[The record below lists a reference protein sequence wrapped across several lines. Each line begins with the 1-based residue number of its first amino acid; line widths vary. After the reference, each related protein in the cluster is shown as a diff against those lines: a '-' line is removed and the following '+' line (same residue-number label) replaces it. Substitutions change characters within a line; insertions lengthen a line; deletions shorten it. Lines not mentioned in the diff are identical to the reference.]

1 MDPQNQVLKPYRLRT
16 VNVAFQATVLALG
29 ALSVYP
35 FLPAAQEVDLVPYI
49 ALMVVAIIGA
59 GAFYKLPWNRLLD
72 LKYGMWV
79 FYAWSFLDIVL
90 ITLLV
95 GVSGGARSEIYILYA
110 LTTVFLAA
118 SYPPKGQAGL
128 IAVTFALYVAVV
140 AVVGGQVS
148 PASIFLRMA
157 TMGFLGFMGNFLSR
171 ELMQQ
176 MNAHVIAREES
187 DRRALLMATITNA
200 AQSMTLDTTRVL
212 SEVVDVAR
220 QLGFDAASMCMVDE
234 GGETFSIAHARDL
247 PDEYVNKRHSTSAG
261 MVGLVLEK
269 QETVTVD
276 EYDTHPAAIA
286 EMKGRG
292 FKGVAGSPIFSR
304 GQLAGVLIAG
314 RRREG
319 AIPPSLSEALELL
332 AAQAGTALDNAGR
345 FEDQRLAASR
355 LAELDRLKQDFMATI
370 SHELRTPLTIVKGMT
385 KTLKKR
391 WRSMDEPMVEE
402 FLERIDQ
409 HSDYLDAT
417 ITTLLDFS
425 QLQSGKLEAH
435 IQPTHVQSLVATV
448 VTRLAALFVGRQ
460 VSTQIQSGSVVDAD
474 PRLLDVVLDNLLSN
488 AAKHTPK
495 GTRVSVSARSVGGQI
510 EVEVCDDG
518 PGIDPSEAPHL
529 AKEFYRGGEVNTRP
543 TRGTGIGL
551 ALTGEILELHGSKLM
566 IERLE
571 PHGSRFAFRL
581 PLVTMQTD
589 PYPRATNQSVT

>member
-1 MDPQNQVLKPYRLRT
+1 MDTQNQVLKPYRLRT
-16 VNVAFQATVLALG
+16 VNIAFQATMLALG
-29 ALSVYP
+29 ALAVYP
-35 FLPAAQEVDLVPYI
+35 FLPAAQEVELVPYV
-49 ALMVVAIIGA
+49 ALMAVATIGA
-59 GAFYKLPWNRLLD
+59 GAFYKLPWNKLLD
-72 LKYGMWV
+72 HEYGMWV

-140 AVVGGQVS
+140 AIVGGQIS

-171 ELMQQ
+171 ELKQQ

-187 DRRALLMATITNA
+187 DRRALLMGMITKA

-220 QLGFDAASMCMVDE
+220 SLGFDAASMCMIDE
-234 GGETFSIAHARDL
+234 ESQTFIIAHAREL
-247 PDEYVNKRHSTSAG
+247 PDDYVNKTHSTSAG

-269 QETVTVD
+269 QGTVTID
-276 EYDTHPAAIA
+276 DYDMHPAAMP

-292 FKGVAGSPIFSR
+292 FKGVVGSPIFSR
-304 GQLAGVLIAG
+304 GQLVGVLMAG

-319 AIPPSLSEALELL
+319 AIPPALGEALELL

-355 LAELDRLKQDFMATI
+355 LAELDRLKQDFMATV

-409 HSDYLDAT
+409 HSDNLDAT
-417 ITTLLDFS
+417 ITKLLDFS
-425 QLQSGKLEAH
+425 QLQSGKLEAQ
-435 IQPTHVQSLVATV
+435 IQPTHVQSSVTAV
-448 VTRLAALFVGRQ
+448 ITRLAALFADRQ
-460 VSTQIQSGSVVDAD
+460 ISTQIQAGSVVGAD

-495 GTRVSVSARSVGGQI
+495 GTRVSVSARSVCGQI
-510 EVEVCDDG
+510 EIEVSDDG
-518 PGIDPSEAPHL
+518 PGIDPAEAPHL
-529 AKEFYRGGEVNTRP
+529 VKEFYRGGDVNTRP

-551 ALTGEILELHGSKLM
+551 ALTGKILELHGSKLM

-581 PLVTMQTD
+581 PLATTE
-589 PYPRATNQSVT
+589 RGTSLEATNQSVM